1 LYRKEEERKQEIRK
15 TGMEITKINQHFTY
29 YIYWLI
35 DPCIFLIRSMRLKG
49 PNVEKRRHVCIN
61 QLISMFSVPMS
72 LLQRERLVFH
82 ACSNQKHFYKV
93 ENYCSPYQNCLH
105 KNILFCRYIISQNT
119 RGLQLCQVINQQSNK
134 NIYILAWT
142 IRTRYDYR

>member
-1 LYRKEEERKQEIRK
+1 MYRKEEERKQEIRK

-29 YIYWLI
+29 YLYWLI

-72 LLQRERLVFH
+72 LLQRERLASILIDPFIH
-82 ACSNQKHFYKV
+82 EFTLQLPGMKWSWEKSLRK
-93 ENYCSPYQNCLH
+93 
-105 KNILFCRYIISQNT
+105 ILFPFVLLLEQLDISKVKRRKDYLYLLKAIIF
-119 RGLQLCQVINQQSNK
+119 
-134 NIYILAWT
+134 
-142 IRTRYDYR
+142 